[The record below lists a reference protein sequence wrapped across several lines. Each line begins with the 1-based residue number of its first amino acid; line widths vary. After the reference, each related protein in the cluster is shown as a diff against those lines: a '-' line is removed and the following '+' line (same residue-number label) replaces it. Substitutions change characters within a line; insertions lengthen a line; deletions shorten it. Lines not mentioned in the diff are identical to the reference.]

1 MLVGLS
7 GGRREPPCLTVQAGS
22 VPSSGELLSVRVSSS
37 LLFWIRIYCFAT
49 RGFWLL
55 VPETAS
61 VFRDT
66 KGSIK
71 GLLTSEQGRWG
82 QEFDQWALEDDWEE
96 AARCLHDVSQ
106 VLCCKWG
113 WLEKWVLLFLE
124 GTADSRYLGD
134 RAWLAFSGQYL
145 KACLWLHKAAPTV
158 GKLRQDMASL
168 GRVRSQNCF
177 KKSLSIDALL
187 TPWE

>member
-1 MLVGLS
+1 ML
-7 GGRREPPCLTVQAGS
+7 
-22 VPSSGELLSVRVSSS
+22 SSSCELLSVRMSSS
-37 LLFWIRIYCFAT
+37 SLFWIRIYCFAT

-96 AARCLHDVSQ
+96 AARCLHDVNQ

-113 WLEKWVLLFLE
+113 WLEKQGPPLLRRYCRLKVIGRQSLAGLLWAVSELLSLASQSGPHCRETEARHGISGE
-124 GTADSRYLGD
+124 G
-134 RAWLAFSGQYL
+134 Q
-145 KACLWLHKAAPTV
+145 V
-158 GKLRQDMASL
+158 
-168 GRVRSQNCF
+168 
-177 KKSLSIDALL
+177 
-187 TPWE
+187 